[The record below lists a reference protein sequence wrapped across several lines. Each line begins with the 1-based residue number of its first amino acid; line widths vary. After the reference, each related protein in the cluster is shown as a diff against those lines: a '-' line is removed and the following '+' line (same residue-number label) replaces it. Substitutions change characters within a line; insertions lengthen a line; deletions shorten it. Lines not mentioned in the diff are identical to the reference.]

1 MEKLKLSSEIR
12 DLTEKLSTIRW
23 NKLIP
28 WVVYGHKFP
37 SKGIQVWY
45 SDFLKTFRTG
55 WHTHIVELTIDW
67 KKQDVLIHEVQKHP
81 VTWDFQHVD
90 FMALAAG
97 EKIHVSIPLVLV
109 GSAPAT
115 REWGL
120 VSQSVHE
127 VEVKCFPKDLID
139 SIEID
144 ISGLTEIWASIHLA
158 DVKID
163 TTKFTILTHLDLP
176 VVSILETKAEKEEVI
191 ETTVA
196 DVETTAQK
204 EWEESKEEEK

>member
-1 MEKLKLSSEIR
+1 MEKLKLSSEVR
-12 DLTEKLSTIRW
+12 DLSEKLSTIRG

-28 WVVYGHKFP
+28 GVVYGHKFP
-37 SKGIQVWY
+37 SKGIQVGY

-55 WHTHIVELTIDW
+55 GHTHIVELTIDG
-67 KKQDVLIHEVQKHP
+67 KKHDVLIHEVQKHP
-81 VTWDFQHVD
+81 VTGDFQHVD

-97 EKIHVSIPLVLV
+97 EKIHVKIPLVLV

-115 REWGL
+115 REGGL

-127 VEVKCFPKDLID
+127 VEVKCFPKDLVD

-144 ISGLTEIWASIHLA
+144 ISGLTEIGSSIHLV

-163 TTKFTILTHLDLP
+163 SKFEILTHLDLP
-176 VVSILETKAEKEEVI
+176 VVTILETKAEKEEVI
-191 ETTVA
+191 ETSVA
-196 DVETTAQK
+196 DVETTEQK
-204 EWEESKEEEK
+204 ETTETKEEEK